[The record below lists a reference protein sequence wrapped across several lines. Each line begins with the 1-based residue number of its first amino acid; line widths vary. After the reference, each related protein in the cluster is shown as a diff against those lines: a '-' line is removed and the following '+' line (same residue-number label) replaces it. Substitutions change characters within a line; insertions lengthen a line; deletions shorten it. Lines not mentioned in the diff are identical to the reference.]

1 MTADQ
6 AEQLLNIW
14 RLLVA
19 VGATIFLI
27 VSIIFCFVGDQLKVK
42 ATILLLWA
50 LLPPV
55 WFLCKYYFLGRYL
68 NGTDLTTFKDLQD
81 LSRNIWAGGGCCV
94 CNYLL
99 RPARREAALEAGA
112 RPAIS
117 ALDFP

>member
-55 WFLCKYYFLGRYL
+55 WFLCEYYFLGRYL

-81 LSRNIWAGGGCCV
+81 LSRNIWAGGV
-94 CNYLL
+94 
-99 RPARREAALEAGA
+99 AVF
-112 RPAIS
+112 AIIY
-117 ALDFP
+117 FGQRGEKQH